1 MSRPLRL
8 IFMGTPDFAVP
19 CLQALLEGPDAV
31 TAVVCQPDRPGAAAG
46 NWSRRRSNGWLRP
59 MACRCCS
66 RKA

>member
-31 TAVVCQPDRPGAAAG
+31 TAVVCQPDRP
-46 NWSRRRSNGWLRP
+46 RGWLRP